1 MSRFTLQKNKD
12 EIASQFIIINGLK
25 NLMIEKFCI
34 PLGECTLQR
43 LPKEN
48 HESLRAWDAADEYV
62 LQHIESLNL
71 PNKTRVLILNDSFG
85 ALAIGLQH
93 FQTFAQSDSY
103 LSQTATR
110 LNLAENHLSENAVT
124 LLTSLESLPCPFDLV
139 IIKVPKTLALLEFQL
154 LQLRHHIS
162 ETSQIIVA
170 GMIKILTPSVWQ
182 LLERLIG
189 ETKTSLAQKKAR
201 LIFATL
207 NPNLP
212 ISKNPYPIRY
222 VLENTNY
229 EISNHANVFSREK
242 LDIGTR
248 FFLQHLPKSDKYRD
262 IVDLGCGNGVVGLIA
277 AERNPSASIHFVDES
292 FMAIQSARE
301 NFARAFENRTAF
313 FYVGNCLT
321 DFAENSADCVLCNP
335 PFHQQHVIGDFIAQT
350 MFQQSKNVLRKNGE
364 LLVIG
369 NRHLNYGVSLA
380 RLFGKTNVKLVAQNS
395 KFQIW
400 QALKRE

>member
-1 MSRFTLQKNKD
+1 MS
-12 EIASQFIIINGLK
+12 
-25 NLMIEKFCI
+25 EKFCI
-34 PLGECTLQR
+34 SHGEFTLQR

-71 PNKTRVLILNDSFG
+71 PNKTHILILNDSFG

-103 LSQTATR
+103 LSQAATR
-110 LNLAENHLSENAVT
+110 LNLAENHLSENSVN
-124 LLTSLESLPCPFDLV
+124 LLTSLESPPCPFDLV

-154 LQLRHHIS
+154 LTLRNCLC
-162 ETSQIIVA
+162 ENTQIIVA

-212 ISKNPYPIRY
+212 IPKNPYPIRY

-248 FFLQHLPKSDKYRD
+248 FFLEHLPKSDKYRD

-277 AERNPSASIHFVDES
+277 AEKNPSASIHFVDES
-292 FMAIQSARE
+292 FMAIQSAQE
-301 NFARAFENRTAF
+301 NFVRAFENRTAF